1 MFLEPSEIFFIPILA
16 LSSKVLY
23 YVLLNTLQY
32 SLVGNKNFNNYFYR
46 EDIMA
51 LTISESG
58 GGNYEQVPVG
68 THNATCYML
77 VDVGTHDETFEG
89 ETKKRHSIFIYWEL
103 NDSKMSDGR
112 PFSIM
117 KQYTLSLNEK
127 SALYK
132 DLCAWRKKRFTD
144 EELKGF
150 DLTSVLGVT
159 CDIEVGL
166 TSGGKAKVTSVY
178 SPDGG
183 AKKVTTVNE
192 QIAFDIDEYVEGKKE
207 MNSAWV
213 DLPSWVQTKIDDSF
227 EVKARDK
234 KSMDD
239 HLSKA
244 DTQAEGDFKSLEALS
259 DDKEEMFPP
268 KSELTEDDL
277 PF

>member
-1 MFLEPSEIFFIPILA
+1 
-16 LSSKVLY
+16 
-23 YVLLNTLQY
+23 
-32 SLVGNKNFNNYFYR
+32 
-46 EDIMA
+46 MA

-68 THNATCYML
+68 THNATSYML

-103 NDSKMSDGR
+103 NDAKMEDGQ

-127 SALYK
+127 AALYK
-132 DLCAWRKKRFTD
+132 DLCAWRKKQFTD

-150 DLTSVLGVT
+150 NLTNVLGVT
-159 CDIEVGL
+159 CDIDIGE
-166 TSGGKAKVTSVY
+166 TKTGKSKVIAVY

-183 AKKVTTVNE
+183 AKKVPTVNE
-192 QIAFDIDEYVEGKKE
+192 QIAFDIDEYVAGNKE
-207 MNSAWV
+207 MIGAWV
-213 DLPSWVQTKIDDSF
+213 DLPAWVQSKIDDSF
-227 EVKARDK
+227 EVKARD
-234 KSMDD
+234 
-239 HLSKA
+239 SKA
-244 DTQAEGDFKSLEALS
+244 ASGASGDFASLESLNE
-259 DDKEEMFPP
+259 DKEEMFPP

>member
-1 MFLEPSEIFFIPILA
+1 
-16 LSSKVLY
+16 
-23 YVLLNTLQY
+23 
-32 SLVGNKNFNNYFYR
+32 
-46 EDIMA
+46 MA

-77 VDVGTHDETFEG
+77 IDVGTHDETFEG

-103 NDSKMSDGR
+103 NEAKMTDGR

-127 SALYK
+127 SALFK

-144 EELKGF
+144 EELAGF
-150 DLTSVLGVT
+150 DLTSVLGFT
-159 CDIEVGL
+159 CDVEVGL

-183 AKKVTTVNE
+183 AKRMDTVND
-192 QIAFDIDEYVEGKKE
+192 QIAFDIDEYAAGDKGAI
-207 MNSAWV
+207 SAWV
-213 DLPSWVQTKIDDSF
+213 ELPSWVQTKIEDSF
-227 EVKARDK
+227 EVAASNKKASAATSDEEV
-234 KSMDD
+234 
-239 HLSKA
+239 
-244 DTQAEGDFKSLEALS
+244 EGDFQSLEELS
-259 DDKEEMFPP
+259 DDEESSSP
-268 KSELTEDDL
+268 KSEISEEDI

>member
-1 MFLEPSEIFFIPILA
+1 MLA

-23 YVLLNTLQY
+23 YVLFNTLQY
-32 SLVGNKNFNNYFYR
+32 SMVGNKNFNSYFYR

-58 GGNYEQVPVG
+58 SGNYEQVPVG

-77 VDVGTHDETFEG
+77 IDVGTHDETFEG
-89 ETKKRHSIFIYWEL
+89 ETKKRHSIFVYWEL
-103 NDSKMSDGR
+103 NDSKMADGR

-144 EELKGF
+144 EELAGF
-150 DLTSVLGVT
+150 DLTSVLGFT
-159 CDIEVGL
+159 CDLEIGL
-166 TSGGKAKVTSVY
+166 TKGEKSKVTSVY

-183 AKKVTTVNE
+183 AQKNATVND
-192 QIAFDIDEYVEGKKE
+192 QIAFDIDEYALGDKE
-207 MNSAWV
+207 MITAWV
-213 DLPSWVQTKIDDSF
+213 DLPTWVQAKIDDSF
-227 EVKARDK
+227 EIIARDK
-234 KSMDD
+234 KNNEGNRDQDVRDSI
-239 HLSKA
+239 KA
-244 DTQAEGDFKSLEALS
+244 QADFASLEALG
-259 DDKEEMFPP
+259 DDADEASP
-268 KSELTEDDL
+268 KSELSEDDI

>member
-1 MFLEPSEIFFIPILA
+1 
-16 LSSKVLY
+16 
-23 YVLLNTLQY
+23 
-32 SLVGNKNFNNYFYR
+32 
-46 EDIMA
+46 MA

-77 VDVGTHDETFEG
+77 IDVGTHDETFEG

-103 NDSKMSDGR
+103 NEAKMTDGR

-127 SALYK
+127 SALFK

-144 EELKGF
+144 EELAGF
-150 DLTSVLGVT
+150 DLTSVLGFT
-159 CDIEVGL
+159 CDVEVGL

-183 AKKVTTVNE
+183 AKRMDTVND
-192 QIAFDIDEYVEGKKE
+192 QIAFEVAASNKKASAATSDE
-207 MNSAWV
+207 
-213 DLPSWVQTKIDDSF
+213 
-227 EVKARDK
+227 EV
-234 KSMDD
+234 
-239 HLSKA
+239 
-244 DTQAEGDFKSLEALS
+244 EGDFQSLEELS
-259 DDKEEMFPP
+259 DDEESSSP
-268 KSELTEDDL
+268 KSEISEDDI